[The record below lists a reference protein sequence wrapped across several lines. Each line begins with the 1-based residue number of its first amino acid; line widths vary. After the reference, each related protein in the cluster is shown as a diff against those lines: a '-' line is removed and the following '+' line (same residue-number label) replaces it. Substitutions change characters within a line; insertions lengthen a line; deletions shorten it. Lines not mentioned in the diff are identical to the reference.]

1 MSVTTGILNSMIEL
15 QQVTKRY
22 PIRGG
27 MRTILD
33 AVNLRVLPGERRG
46 ILGRNGAGK
55 STLVR
60 IIGGAEPPC
69 SGRVRHAMSLSW
81 PMAFGGAFQASLSG
95 LDNLRFICRVYGVS
109 INDKIPF
116 VEEFADL
123 GAYFH
128 EPVSKYSSGMRSRLA
143 FALSLVIDFDCFL
156 IDETWSVGDKK
167 LRDRC
172 EEELFVKRAHKAMIL
187 VSHNLEFMKQRCHT
201 TSVIHHGKLHNFES
215 FDEGFSFY
223 QDHLG

>member
-1 MSVTTGILNSMIEL
+1 MIEL

-33 AVNLRVLPGERRG
+33 SVNLQVLPGERRG
-46 ILGRNGAGK
+46 ILGRNGGGK

-69 SGRVRHAMSLSW
+69 SGRVIHGMSVSW
-81 PMAFGGAFQASLSG
+81 PMAFGGAFQSSLTG
-95 LDNLRFICRVYGVS
+95 LDNLRFICRVYGVP
-109 INDKIPF
+109 IQDKISF

-123 GAYFH
+123 GTYFY
-128 EPVSKYSSGMRSRLA
+128 EPVSKYSSGMKSRLA

-167 LRDRC
+167 LRERC
-172 EEELFVKRAHKAMIL
+172 EEELFLKRAHKAMVL
-187 VSHNLEFMKQRCHT
+187 VSHNPQFVKKYCQ
-201 TSVIHHGKLHNFES
+201 TSSVMLHGKLHNFNS
-215 FDEGFSFY
+215 VDEGYAFY
-223 QDHLG
+223 EEHISEH

>member
-1 MSVTTGILNSMIEL
+1 MIKLEN
-15 QQVTKRY
+15 VTKRY

-27 MRTILD
+27 TRTILD
-33 AVNLRVLPGERRG
+33 GVNVIVLPGERRG

-60 IIGGAEPPC
+60 VIGGAEPPC
-69 SGRVRHAMSLSW
+69 SGRVIHGMSVSW
-81 PMAFGGAFQASLSG
+81 PMAFGGAFQSSLTG

-109 INDKIPF
+109 ISDKIPF

-123 GAYFH
+123 GSYFH
-128 EPVSKYSSGMRSRLA
+128 EPVATYSSGMRSRLA

-167 LRDRC
+167 LRERC
-172 EEELFVKRAHKAMIL
+172 EEELFVKRAHKAMVL
-187 VSHNLEFMKQRCHT
+187 VSHNPAFVKKHCHT
-201 TSVIHHGKLHNFES
+201 SSVMLHGKIHNF
-215 FDEGFSFY
+215 DNVDDGFAFY
-223 QDHLG
+223 QEHLSEH

>member
-1 MSVTTGILNSMIEL
+1 MIEL
-15 QQVTKRY
+15 RKVTKRY

-27 MRTILD
+27 MRTILNGVD
-33 AVNLRVLPGERRG
+33 LQVQPGERRG

-69 SGRVRHAMSLSW
+69 SGQVRHGMSVSW
-81 PMAFGGAFQASLSG
+81 PMAFGGAFQSSLTG
-95 LDNLRFICRVYGVS
+95 LDNLRFICRVYGTS
-109 INDKIPF
+109 IQDKIPF

-123 GAYFH
+123 GGYFH

-167 LRDRC
+167 LRERC
-172 EEELFVKRAHKAMIL
+172 AEELFVKRAHKAMIL
-187 VSHNLEFMKQRCHT
+187 VSHNPEFMKKHCHT
-201 TSVIHHGKLHNFES
+201 TSVMLHGKLHNFDS
-215 FDEGFSFY
+215 VDEGFAFY
-223 QDHLG
+223 QEHLAEH

>member
-1 MSVTTGILNSMIEL
+1 MIILEN
-15 QQVTKRY
+15 VTKRY
-22 PIRGG
+22 PVRGG
-27 MRTILD
+27 MRTILEC
-33 AVNLRVLPGERRG
+33 VNLSVLPGEKRG
-46 ILGRNGAGK
+46 ILGRNGSGK

-69 SGRVRHAMSLSW
+69 SGKVFHGMSVSW
-81 PMAFGGAFQASLSG
+81 PMAFGGAFQTSLTG

-109 INDKIPF
+109 IQDKVQF

-123 GAYFH
+123 GSYFY
-128 EPVSKYSSGMRSRLA
+128 EPVSTYSSGMRSRLA

-172 EEELFVKRAHKAMIL
+172 ADELFVKRAHKAMVL
-187 VSHNLEFMKQRCHT
+187 VSHNPEFVKRHCQ
-201 TSVIHHGKLHNFES
+201 TSSVMLNGKIHNFDNVE
-215 FDEGFSFY
+215 DGFAFY
-223 QDHLG
+223 QEHLSEH

>member
-1 MSVTTGILNSMIEL
+1 MIKLEN
-15 QQVTKRY
+15 VTKRY

-33 AVNLRVLPGERRG
+33 GVNIAVLPGERRG

-69 SGRVRHAMSLSW
+69 SGRVTHGMSVSW
-81 PMAFGGAFQASLSG
+81 PMAFGGAFQSSLTG

-109 INDKIPF
+109 ISDKIPF
-116 VEEFADL
+116 VEDFADL
-123 GAYFH
+123 GTYFH
-128 EPVSKYSSGMRSRLA
+128 EPVSTYSSGMRSRLA

-167 LRDRC
+167 LRERC
-172 EEELFVKRAHKAMIL
+172 EEELFVKRAHKAMVL
-187 VSHNLEFMKQRCHT
+187 VSHNAAFVKQHCHT
-201 TSVIHHGKLHNFES
+201 SSVMLHGKIHNFENV
-215 FDEGFSFY
+215 DDGFAFY
-223 QDHLG
+223 QEHLSEH